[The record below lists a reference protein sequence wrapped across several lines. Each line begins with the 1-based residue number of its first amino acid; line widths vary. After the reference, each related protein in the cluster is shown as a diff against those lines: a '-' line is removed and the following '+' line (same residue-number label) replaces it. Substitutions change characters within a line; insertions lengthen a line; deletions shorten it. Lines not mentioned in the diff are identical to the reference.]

1 MPIAATNAKMR
12 LFALEFAERRARY
25 AFLSELIEGAD
36 ALEILAPGTL
46 LEPGAPFLASLGAR
60 SARTIFAN
68 SDGGNLRAGLDAF
81 ATSLNETP
89 RPLVLLDDAL
99 AWIVPPEPLDAL
111 LNALKD
117 ALGKAAD
124 LARFAFC
131 LRNPAGTSL
140 AALDGAALKPQ
151 PAVRFRFPD
160 IERSLAARFGSIAFA
175 TQSPLFGSQ
184 LAPLNRDGEDL
195 DCAVDGRLNAPGAA
209 AFFIAL
215 CAQPQ
220 DALPAPRELTL
231 VPLDPRPLTRCAG
244 RFARMADDLA
254 RAEADKSRAESLL
267 TMRRDEKRRLDEL
280 EQKLCEANAARGEW
294 EARCQKAEAKALRTE
309 ALLDELAG
317 ERTKLIAENDKA
329 TAQIAALQSARE
341 ANETARREAEAAMEA
356 AQRERQAHL
365 RLARAATDRLQAR
378 VSELEAALAA
388 EQLKARQET
397 NGARARA
404 KREKSTAAQ
413 AAAQAE
419 QARLVREL
427 ETQAARIEA
436 LDRLVG
442 QQDAR
447 LEAFEAMEQKLA
459 LAHAEQVQLQA
470 RASEMEAR
478 LIERSFLVE
487 ALAEEALALDQA
499 VNALA
504 KKRNGKA
511 IEALLELHAR
521 LSLDR
526 PTEAIEQAR
535 AEDAS
540 LGNRAGDID
549 VDEEEE
555 DDEEAMF

>member
-1 MPIAATNAKMR
+1 MPIAATNAKMS
-12 LFALEFAERRARY
+12 LHALEFAERRARY
-25 AFLSELIEGAD
+25 AFLSELLDGAD

-46 LEPGAPFLASLGAR
+46 REPGADFLTSLGAQ
-60 SARTIFAN
+60 SARTVFVNPGKGDLGAAI
-68 SDGGNLRAGLDAF
+68 DAF
-81 ATSLNETP
+81 ASSLDDSSQ
-89 RPLVLLDDAL
+89 PLVILDDGL
-99 AWIVPPEPLDAL
+99 SWLSPPTALDAL
-111 LNALKD
+111 LKTLGD
-117 ALGKAAD
+117 APGKAAGR
-124 LARFAFC
+124 ARFAIC

-140 AALDGAALKPQ
+140 AALDGASLATQ
-151 PAVRFRFPD
+151 PAARFRFPD
-160 IERSLAARFGSIAFA
+160 IEQALANRFDSIAFA

-184 LAPLNRDGEDL
+184 LAPLTREGEEL

-215 CAQPQ
+215 CAQTQ
-220 DALPAPRELTL
+220 DALPSMRELTL
-231 VPLDPRPLTRCAG
+231 VPLDPRPLSRCAG

-280 EQKLCEANAARGEW
+280 ERQFCEANAARSEW
-294 EARCQKAEAKALRTE
+294 EARCQKAEAKASRTE

-329 TAQIAALQSARE
+329 NAQIAALQSARE
-341 ANETARREAEAAMEA
+341 ASEAAKREAEAAMEA

-365 RLARAATDRLQAR
+365 QLARTATDRLQAR
-378 VSELEAALAA
+378 VRELETALEAEELKSRQVANEPRAKAKKEKASAAQVAA
-388 EQLKARQET
+388 QEQLK
-397 NGARARA
+397 
-404 KREKSTAAQ
+404 
-413 AAAQAE
+413 
-419 QARLVREL
+419 REL

-470 RASEMEAR
+470 RASEMEAK

-487 ALAEEALALDQA
+487 ALAEEVCALDQA
-499 VNALA
+499 VSALA
-504 KKRNGKA
+504 KKRNGRA

-535 AEDAS
+535 AEDAT
-540 LGNRAGDID
+540 LANQTGDID
-549 VDEEEE
+549 GDEDEE